1 MRFKNCY
8 FIFAF
13 LCAATC
19 QNKQLLAQ
27 KPIDFIGEQAK
38 IVSAEA
44 ERYRQTM
51 DFTVSGAGANIDLKY
66 HRCEWR
72 VDPSVRFISGTITS
86 YFKALTDVNTLSFD
100 MSQQL
105 QVRNVRWRGQS
116 LTATRNGDLVEFML
130 PLSIPSGSL
139 DSVSITYD
147 GVPPT
152 TGFGSF
158 TTATHAG
165 VPILA
170 TLSEPYGARD
180 WFPCKMDLI
189 DKIDSL
195 DVIVTVPNGNRV
207 ASNGLLVR
215 EWAVS
220 DTTRAFHWQHRYPI
234 ANYLIAIA
242 VTNYVSFT
250 QKIPLRNGDTLDCL
264 NYAYPESLNTWQRD
278 APFVVSTMRL
288 FDSLFG
294 AYPFKREKYG
304 HAQWNWGGGMEHQTM
319 SFMSDIGWGL
329 TAHELAHQWFGD
341 KVTCGSFQDIFLNE
355 GFATYLTGLSYEF
368 VNTAFWRNW
377 RTTTQSSAL
386 QRSGSVFVP
395 DTTSVNRIFS
405 GALSYNK
412 GAYILHQLRWE
423 LGDSAFFSAIR
434 NYLNDEQLAYNFAR
448 VSHLKT
454 HFERT
459 SRRDLT
465 KYFNDWYY
473 GEGFPTFDVRLC
485 PRSAPNRYALH
496 LNQTTSHPSVNFF
509 ELTLPLKIRMAN
521 GRDTLLRVAVVSRS
535 VNPLQTYQIE
545 LPASPESITF
555 DPELWVLAKSNVVAI
570 ECPSNNAEVLAD
582 NNSDLTLFPNPTT
595 GKLWI
600 NLKNIQK
607 NDFLGNNFI
616 KIEVYN
622 TSGQKILDN
631 LGTKPNSDLFSHQID
646 TYQLSIG
653 TYWLKISV
661 GNKYFVQ
668 KFIKQ

>member
-1 MRFKNCY
+1 MKIYNS
-8 FIFAF
+8 ISLF
-13 LCAATC
+13 LCIALFL
-19 QNKQLLAQ
+19 NGLSAQ
-27 KPIDFIGEQAK
+27 KPVDFVGEQAK

-44 ERYRQTM
+44 ERYRKNM
-51 DFTVSGAGANIDLKY
+51 DFTVSGAGANIDVKY
-66 HRCEWR
+66 HRCEWQ
-72 VDPSVRFISGTITS
+72 VNPSVRFISGTITT
-86 YFKALTDVNTLSFD
+86 YFKAINDLNIVSFD

-105 QVRNVRWRGQS
+105 QIRGVRWRGQS
-116 LTATRNGDLVEFML
+116 LTASRNGDLVEFAL
-130 PLSIPSGSL
+130 PLSIPSGTL
-139 DSVSITYD
+139 DSISISYD

-158 TTATHAG
+158 TTSTHAG

-215 EWAVS
+215 DWAAS
-220 DTTRAFHWQHRYPI
+220 DTTRTFHWKHRYPI

-242 VTNYVSFT
+242 VTNYVPFT
-250 QKIPLRNGDTLDCL
+250 QKIPLYSGDTLDCL
-264 NYAYPESLNTWQRD
+264 NYAYPESLTTWQRD
-278 APFVVSTMRL
+278 APFVVATMRL

-377 RTTTQSSAL
+377 RVSTQGGAL

-395 DTTSVNRIFS
+395 DTTNVNRIFS

-423 LGDSAFFSAIR
+423 LGDSIFFTAIR

-448 VSHLKT
+448 VSHLKA

-473 GEGFPTFDVRLC
+473 GQGFPTFDIRLC
-485 PRSAPNRYALH
+485 ARSAPDRYVLH
-496 LNQTTSHPSVNFF
+496 INQTTSHPSVPFF
-509 ELTLPLKIRMAN
+509 EMTLPLKVRMQN
-521 GRDTLLRVAVVSRS
+521 RRDTLLRIALAPPSA
-535 VNPLQTYQIE
+535 NPAQTYFIE
-545 LPASPESITF
+545 LPATPDSLMF
-555 DPELWVLAKSNVVAI
+555 DPELWTLSKSNVVAI
-570 ECPSNNAEVLAD
+570 ECPSSNAETFAD
-582 NNSDLTLFPNPTT
+582 NQDDLTIFPNPTT
-595 GKLWI
+595 SKLWI
-600 NLKNIQK
+600 NLKNLK
-607 NDFLGNNFI
+607 ENDFLGNNFI

-622 TSGQKILDN
+622 ANGEKILQN
-631 LGTKPNSDLFSHQID
+631 LGTKPSSDLFSQQVD
-646 TYQLSIG
+646 TYQLSVG
-653 TYWLKISV
+653 TYWLKINV
-661 GNKYFVQ
+661 GNKFFVQ